1 MSNDEMRLGV
11 VDEVFYARREK
22 PIPGA
27 QWTGIITSI
36 AIEMLTSGKVD
47 GVVCVASD
55 DDDPK
60 LPKPILAT
68 TVEQILSSKGVKP
81 SLSPNL
87 KVLAE
92 VEARGIKKLLFI
104 GVGCAVTALR
114 AVEPYL
120 ELDALYVM
128 GTNCTDN
135 GKAETLPKFLN
146 AASDDPGTVQHYEF
160 MQDYRVHLKHYDGRF
175 EKVPY
180 FCLPAN
186 DLKDV
191 IAPSCYSCFD
201 YVNGLADLVVGYMGV
216 PMSVGVEMNK
226 HPQYVTVRNEKGK
239 EMFDMIRDECEVT
252 PSTSSGNRKPFVV
265 ETVKSDDEA
274 TLGRGPEKP
283 APLFV
288 GNLLAYVLEKIG
300 PRGKEFG
307 MYSLDYHTIRNYLY
321 VKRNFGTDA
330 RAEKHV
336 PEYARR
342 VVDEYN
348 ARGAVDERLALTG
361 TAPVGNPFPAVK
373 PSGRKP
379 APGVGDDDSSSET
392 PFQGMDPSVVG
403 AILGFALVSA
413 VAAKV
418 MGG

>member
-1 MSNDEMRLGV
+1 
-11 VDEVFYARREK
+11 
-22 PIPGA
+22 
-27 QWTGIITSI
+27 
-36 AIEMLTSGKVD
+36 
-47 GVVCVASD
+47 
-55 DDDPK
+55 
-60 LPKPILAT
+60 
-68 TVEQILSSKGVKP
+68 
-81 SLSPNL
+81 
-87 KVLAE
+87 
-92 VEARGIKKLLFI
+92 
-104 GVGCAVTALR
+104 
-114 AVEPYL
+114 
-120 ELDALYVM
+120 
-128 GTNCTDN
+128 
-135 GKAETLPKFLN
+135 
-146 AASDDPGTVQHYEF
+146 

-361 TAPVGNPFPAVK
+361 TAPVSISHPPHSTN
-373 PSGRKP
+373 
-379 APGVGDDDSSSET
+379 
-392 PFQGMDPSVVG
+392 
-403 AILGFALVSA
+403 
-413 VAAKV
+413 
-418 MGG
+418 